1 VNPRQRRGFMLLG
14 LAFLGAIAVFVGIA
28 SYVADVRRNIRP
40 ETTVLV
46 LTRNVDAQQPVTPD
60 MLKSKR
66 IPRKFVSA
74 QAISDPTA
82 IASRVAGQKL
92 PKGAELQEGMLV
104 APPALIPGQREISVL
119 ISAETGVA
127 GKIQPG
133 DLVDIEAT
141 YAGDQRSV
149 PRART
154 VISRAQI
161 VTIGAPREG
170 TSRRNFGGDAAEG
183 GGSGGGDGAGGG
195 NGAVVPVTFA
205 LSPQGVLILTHA
217 ESFAEQVRL
226 ALIRPGDDS
235 RVKGKRREYTLPK
248 TKRRAPK

>member
-1 VNPRQRRGFMLLG
+1 MNPRQRRGFLLLG

-28 SYVADVRRNIRP
+28 SYVADVRKNISP

-46 LTRNVDAQQPVTPD
+46 LRQNVDAQQPVTPD
-60 MLKSKR
+60 MLKPKR

-74 QAISDPTA
+74 QTISDPTA
-82 IASRVAGQKL
+82 IASRVAGQRL

-104 APPALIPGQREISVL
+104 PPPTLEPGQREISVL
-119 ISAETGVA
+119 ISAATGVA

-141 YAGDQRSV
+141 YGGDQRSV

-161 VTIGAPREG
+161 VTIGAPQAG
-170 TSRRNFGGDAAEG
+170 TSGRNFGIDAAQG
-183 GGSGGGDGAGGG
+183 GGGGGAGGG
-195 NGAVVPVTFA
+195 GDAVVPVTFA
-205 LSPQGVLILTHA
+205 LSPKGVLILTHA
-217 ESFAEQVRL
+217 ESFAKEVRL
-226 ALIRPGDDS
+226 ALIRSGDDS
-235 RVKGKRREYTLPK
+235 RVKGKRREYTLAP
-248 TKRRAPK
+248 TKRRAP